1 MQSTKL
7 PHFRTIGI
15 DIETIMLTNTY
26 VLEFEWLNIIMLFP
40 RVNNSVNN
48 GK

>member
-7 PHFRTIGI
+7 PHFQTIGI